1 MKKIITLICI
11 TLFCTLTLSAQDNKG
26 SKEKIKALKVSYLT
40 EQLNLTPSEA
50 EKFWPIYNAY
60 SKEQYSLRYTLRYKI
75 KNAMKEE
82 GETSA
87 FSESEA
93 QKLVMLKLTTDQKI
107 YESQKNFIDNI
118 KKVISYKKIVQLQLA
133 EMDFGRKLM
142 SKYKHRRSESK
153 N

>member
-1 MKKIITLICI
+1 
-11 TLFCTLTLSAQDNKG
+11 
-26 SKEKIKALKVSYLT
+26 
-40 EQLNLTPSEA
+40 
-50 EKFWPIYNAY
+50 
-60 SKEQYSLRYTLRYKI
+60 
-75 KNAMKEE
+75 
-82 GETSA
+82 
-87 FSESEA
+87 
-93 QKLVMLKLTTDQKI
+93 MLKLTTDQKI